1 MSKTEE
7 KILISALDIGTSK
20 VVALVAEITDSGD
33 VVIIGMGSQPS
44 KGLKKGV
51 IVNIDAT
58 VNAIQKSIAT
68 AEHMADCEI
77 GSVCVGIAGSHIC
90 SFDSNGV
97 VAINDD
103 EVSTKDIERVIEAAK
118 AVPMPSDQKILH
130 ILPQDFLI
138 DGQGG
143 ITEPVGM
150 AGVRLESHVHMVTGS
165 VSAVQNII
173 KCVNRCGLDTSDM
186 VLEQLASSYSV
197 LSEDEKELGVCLVDI
212 GGGTTDVAV
221 FIDGGIKHTSV
232 IPIAGAQVTSD
243 IAHALRMST
252 EAAEDIKL
260 QYGCALT
267 KLVKSDDAI
276 EIPSIADRPA
286 RRVPLQTLSGVIEAR
301 CEELLSLVY
310 QHLDEKKLL
319 GNLGAGIVL
328 TGGAS
333 KMSGIIPLA
342 EEIFRMPIRLGTP
355 QHVKGLTDVLN
366 NPMHATGVGLLL
378 YSNAQQGD
386 TLNKLSIPMNSAE
399 TIWDRMRNW
408 FGKHF

>member
-1 MSKTEE
+1 MPNTEE
-7 KILISALDIGTSK
+7 KKLISALDIGTSK
-20 VVALVAEITDSGD
+20 VVALVAEVSEFGGIE
-33 VVIIGMGSQPS
+33 IIGMGSQPS

-97 VAINDD
+97 VAISSD
-103 EVSTKDIERVIEAAK
+103 EVSPKDIERVIDAAK
-118 AVPMPSDQKILH
+118 AVPMPADQKILH

-143 ITEPVGM
+143 ISEPVGM

-197 LSEDEKELGVCLVDI
+197 LSDDEKELGVCLVDI

-221 FIDGGIKHTSV
+221 FVDGGIKHTSV

-243 IAHALRMST
+243 IAHALRISSDV
-252 EAAEDIKL
+252 AEDIKL
-260 QYGCALT
+260 QFGCALT

-276 EIPSIADRPA
+276 EVAGISNRPT

-310 QHLDEKKLL
+310 KHLDEKKLL
-319 GNLGAGIVL
+319 GSLGAGIVL

-342 EEIFRMPIRLGTP
+342 EEIFRIPVRLGKP
-355 QHVKGLTDVLN
+355 QHVSGLKDILE

-378 YSNAQQGD
+378 YSNAQQGGA
-386 TLNKLSIPMNSAE
+386 LEKFNMPMNSV
-399 TIWDRMRNW
+399 DGLFGRMKNW